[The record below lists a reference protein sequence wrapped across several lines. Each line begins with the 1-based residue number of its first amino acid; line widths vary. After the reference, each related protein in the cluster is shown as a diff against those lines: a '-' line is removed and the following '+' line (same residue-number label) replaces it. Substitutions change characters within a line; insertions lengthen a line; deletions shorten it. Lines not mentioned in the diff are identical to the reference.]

1 MGAGVSRRIFNVMLA
16 LDQFLFCVLTLG
28 NADPDESASAAAWR
42 TEQKGRLLG
51 RLFRPIIDWL
61 FIPWQVEHC
70 RHAFEA
76 EMAKAQLP
84 PEYRVESSS
93 GS

>member
-1 MGAGVSRRIFNVMLA
+1 MKRRIFNLLLA

-51 RLFRPIIDWL
+51 RFFRPIIDWL
-61 FIPWQVEHC
+61 FSPWQVDHC
-70 RHAFEA
+70 RQAFDA
-76 EMAKAQLP
+76 EMNKAQLP

-93 GS
+93 RS